1 MDFAAFFQRLNNL
14 TFNPLLDLLS
24 AGCFLGGVVLTIQ
37 GLLKMAHSSCHG
49 KPASS
54 SVIVGYF
61 FLGAVLISITVMMDV
76 MTETFFGYPSS
87 VYRSPGLAY
96 RTGDTSL
103 DRNLSAGAQGLFRF
117 SYVVGC
123 IAFIR
128 GWFVLRSALQ
138 GRGHASFSGGVTH
151 IVGGIGCI
159 NLSSLVDAL
168 QQTFGF
174 KLFVIIPLQTRKI
187 LLVSLD

>member
-1 MDFAAFFQRLNNL
+1 MDSAAFFQRLNTL
-14 TFNPLLDLLS
+14 TFNPFLDLLS
-24 AGCFLGGVVLTIQ
+24 AGCFLGGMVLTIQ
-37 GLLKMAHSSCHG
+37 GLLKMARSSHSKS
-49 KPASS
+49 ASG

-61 FLGAVLISITVMMDV
+61 FLGAVLMSITVMMDV
-76 MTETFFGYPSS
+76 MTETFFGHPSGVYRYPS
-87 VYRSPGLAY
+87 LAY

-117 SYVVGC
+117 AYVVGC

-128 GWFVLRSALQ
+128 GWFVLKSALQ
-138 GRGHASFSGGVTH
+138 GRGHATFSGGITH

-174 KLFVIIPLQTRKI
+174 KFFH
-187 LLVSLD
+187 